1 MARKQ
6 HTKDE
11 VLKAL
16 FKKNDVLVQ
25 DDIVYILKDKIFDV
39 QQNKVIP
46 NPSKQNDL
54 GNGSWGKI
62 DYLCNH
68 LNYIVISIE
77 NFGELKTVR
86 NIKN

>member
-6 HTKDE
+6 YTKDE

-25 DDIVYILKDKIFDV
+25 DEVVYILKDRIFDTT
-39 QQNKVIP
+39 QNKVIN

-54 GNGSWGKI
+54 GNGSWGRI
-62 DYLCNH
+62 DYLRNH
-68 LNYIVISIE
+68 LNYTVISIA